1 MVASI
6 VLPLGTSVLDRLR
19 ISRDFTQQ
27 TCHGAALPTAQE
39 LMLHLTVAGAG
50 CCVSTVVAQ
59 LLENAECFLRLT
71 RKGPN
76 IGMHY
81 SLTGKPSSW
90 RLVRAFA
97 IENLPPTLMVGIHA
111 QAPFTAGCSA
121 TFRLF
126 ELSPEPVLNLR
137 SGL

>member
-1 MVASI
+1 MTQRACAAAASNSSPH
-6 VLPLGTSVLDRLR
+6 LPHAT
-19 ISRDFTQQ
+19 
-27 TCHGAALPTAQE
+27 
-39 LMLHLTVAGAG
+39 
-50 CCVSTVVAQ
+50 Q
-59 LLENAECFLRLT
+59 LLETAECYLRIT
-71 RKGPN
+71 RKGAN

-97 IENLPPTLMVGIHA
+97 MEHLAPTVMVGIHA

-121 TFRLF
+121 TFRSF
-126 ELSPEPVLNLR
+126 ELSPEPVQNLR

>member
-1 MVASI
+1 M
-6 VLPLGTSVLDRLR
+6 PLGTSVLDRLR
-19 ISRDFTQQ
+19 LSRDCTQETIVPLWTVQ
-27 TCHGAALPTAQE
+27 CSLPCLLTSHPDIAGG
-39 LMLHLTVAGAG
+39 MLR
-50 CCVSTVVAQ
+50 AQ

-71 RKGPN
+71 RKGAN

-81 SLTGKPSSW
+81 SLSGKPSSW

-121 TFRLF
+121 TFRSF